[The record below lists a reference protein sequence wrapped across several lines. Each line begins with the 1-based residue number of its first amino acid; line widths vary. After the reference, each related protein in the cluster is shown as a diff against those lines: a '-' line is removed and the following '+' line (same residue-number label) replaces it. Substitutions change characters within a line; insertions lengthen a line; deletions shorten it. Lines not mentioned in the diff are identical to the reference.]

1 MKICDVSYFNGDIDW
16 SKAAKE
22 LDFAIIRATAGR
34 AVDKK
39 YEQNREGCEKNGIPY
54 HVYHAVNAHNMER
67 AMVEAENFYNA
78 TKGDKALFHVLDCE
92 NQTVTDANKEEP
104 GYARKMIKAFVK
116 RLKELDPN
124 MRVAAYIGYHVYED
138 WNLDTSDFAYV
149 WIPRYEPNATEPGK
163 KPKYPCDL
171 WQYTQKGRMAGAS
184 GNIDLNMLMG
194 TKPLEFFTTGK
205 MRMKIS
211 LRPAPHS
218 KNCALHGTSCSLFQ
232 NAQEKCEAQCP
243 NRCCEMK
250 HCWVIG
256 EALQDE
262 LEKRGHTVYMA
273 NKKYRKRWPEDK
285 AAQATK
291 DAMAELNAH
300 KPQLHMAIHTNAS
313 SNERSRGIQ
322 AMYPP
327 ARYGERTEKSISA
340 CKAIANELKKVYD
353 LPDKVTTREY
363 SATETNTCPGAGVYL
378 ELGYGNTN
386 VKDAEFVHKK
396 VAEIAKALADG
407 IEAWGIS
414 QGYMDG
420 EVKPVDP
427 IPDETPEAVKLVAY
441 LKASYIW
448 QLNLWNDT
456 QKTESLAV
464 IKHNVP
470 IYLHSDKPV
479 DGYYSCYYEGKDG
492 FVDARYIKV
501 TGTAA
506 PEDKG
511 TYLRKK
517 KSYIWQLNLWSDTK
531 KTKSLAVIGADAMKK
546 LENAKK
552 DGYYHVRSREQEGY
566 VNAKYVE
573 EVE

>member
-1 MKICDVSYFNGDIDW
+1 MRVKICDVSFFNGDIDW
-16 SKAAKE
+16 GKAAKE

-39 YEQNREGCEKNGIPY
+39 YAQNREGCEKNGIPY

-171 WQYTQKGRMAGAS
+171 WQYTQKGRMAGAE

-218 KNCALHGTSCSLFQ
+218 KRCATYSGACNLYMNH
-232 NAQEKCEAQCP
+232 QEKCAAHCK
-243 NRCCEMK
+243 RCCEMK
-250 HCWVIG
+250 HCWIIG
-256 EALQDE
+256 EALKEE

-273 NKKYRKRWPEDK
+273 DKKYRKRWPESK

-291 DAMAELNAH
+291 DAMAALNAH
-300 KPQLHMAIHTNAS
+300 KPDLHMAIHTNAS
-313 SNERSRGIQ
+313 SNKNTRGIQ
-322 AMYPP
+322 VMYPP
-327 ARYGERTEKSISA
+327 ARYGERTKKSIAA
-340 CKAIANELKKVYD
+340 CKAIADALKKVYD
-353 LPDKVTTREY
+353 LPGNVTTREY

-386 VKDAEFVHKK
+386 AKDAAFVHER
-396 VAEIAKALADG
+396 VQDIVRALADG
-407 IEAWGIS
+407 LEAWGGDASIS
-414 QGYMDG
+414 PT
-420 EVKPVDP
+420 EPP
-427 IPDETPEAVKLVAY
+427 AVATAY
-441 LKASYIW
+441 LKSSYIW
-448 QLNLWNDT
+448 TLSLWNDT
-456 QKTESLAV
+456 QKSEALAT
-464 IKHNVP
+464 IRHGVP
-470 IYLHSDKPV
+470 IYLLSATPES
-479 DGYYSCYYEGKDG
+479 GYYP
-492 FVDARYIKV
+492 ARYQ
-501 TGTAA
+501 GRA
-506 PEDKG
+506 
-511 TYLRKK
+511 
-517 KSYIWQLNLWSDTK
+517 
-531 KTKSLAVIGADAMKK
+531 
-546 LENAKK
+546 
-552 DGYYHVRSREQEGY
+552 GY
-566 VNAKYVE
+566 VNARYVKIT
-573 EVE
+573 